1 MFWVPSKG
9 GTLSFFSPL
18 YLLISITFS
27 LPLDDKHIISELKNG
42 SQSAF
47 RELVAVYQDRVYN
60 TCLGLLQN
68 EEDAEECAQDVFIE
82 VFRSVDNFRGE
93 ARLSTWIY
101 RIATTKSLEKI
112 RKRKRLKRFAFLKS
126 ITGDQGDEIQLAGFN
141 HPGVILEQKENAQAL
156 FQAIGQLPESQR
168 VAFTLS
174 KVEGLPYQQI
184 CEVMELSLSSV
195 ESLLFRARKNLQKI
209 LKVYY
214 EKNFKT

>member
-1 MFWVPSKG
+1 M
-9 GTLSFFSPL
+9 
-18 YLLISITFS
+18 
-27 LPLDDKHIISELKNG
+27 DDSQLISELQSG
-42 SQSAF
+42 SQAAF
-47 RELVAVYQDRVYN
+47 RQLVATYQDRVYN

-82 VFRSVDNFRGE
+82 VYRSVGDFRGE

-126 ITGDQGDEIQLAGFN
+126 ITGDQGDEVQVAAFN
-141 HPGVILEQKENAQAL
+141 HPGVILEQKEHAQAL
-156 FQAIGQLPESQR
+156 FQAINLLPESQQ
-168 VAFTLS
+168 VAFTLH
-174 KVEGLPYQQI
+174 KVEGLPYQEI

-195 ESLLFRARKNLQKI
+195 ESLMFRARKNLQQR

>member
-1 MFWVPSKG
+1 MA
-9 GTLSFFSPL
+9 T
-18 YLLISITFS
+18 
-27 LPLDDKHIISELKNG
+27 
-42 SQSAF
+42 
-47 RELVAVYQDRVYN
+47 YQDRVYN

-82 VFRSVDNFRGE
+82 VYRSVGDFRGE

-126 ITGDQGDEIQLAGFN
+126 ITGDQGDEVQVAAFN
-141 HPGVILEQKENAQAL
+141 HPGVLLEQKEHAQAL
-156 FQAIGQLPESQR
+156 FQAISLLPDSQR
-168 VAFTLS
+168 VAFTLH
-174 KVEGLPYQQI
+174 KVEGLPYQEI

-195 ESLLFRARKNLQKI
+195 ESLMFRARKNLQQR